1 MLEKTEAAQKY
12 ADGMWAFERARQVEI
27 DAERFENCPA
37 EQIANYRA
45 GLLID
50 AGELVETLH
59 TCEGIYAEATRGRF
73 HPSNK
78 ISRQIFLDLFDVQ
91 LPATVSGTREAIRRY
106 VGAETWDRMER
117 EEAEGIRAS
126 EERLTA
132 EKQQA
137 ADDEDAGEFERI
149 APLIRADKQISG
161 DDLVFMARQ
170 LNVEIHPRTVGTLR
184 RYIVAVNSGSSKVHK
199 GHRGGKAYDVY
210 TSCQRMLA
218 ETIEA

>member
-1 MLEKTEAAQKY
+1 MKKSEAAQNY
-12 ADGMWAFERARQVEI
+12 ADGMWEHERARQIEI

-37 EQIANYRA
+37 EQIADYRA
-45 GLLID
+45 KLLRD
-50 AGELVETLH
+50 AEELVETLH
-59 TCEGIYAEATRGRF
+59 TSAGLQIASDHGRF
-73 HPSNK
+73 HPSNRL
-78 ISRQIFLDLFDVQ
+78 SRRLFSNLFGVQ
-91 LPATVSGTREAIRRY
+91 LPATVSGTREAIRQY

-137 ADDEDAGEFERI
+137 ADDEDFAEFERI

-161 DDLVFMARQ
+161 NDLVFMARH

-184 RYIVAVNSGSSKVHK
+184 RYIVAVNSCSSKVHK
-199 GHRGGKAYDVY
+199 GHRGGKAYAVY
-210 TSCQRMLA
+210 EACQRTLT
-218 ETIEA
+218 ETVEA